1 MDYSKIYVAGH
12 NGLAGGA
19 IVRAL
24 FKETKV
30 DIITSNRGD
39 LDLEVQ
45 IDTLNFLKETQ
56 PDVVIIAAAKVGG
69 IQSNIEYGA
78 EFLYRNL
85 TIGTNLIHG
94 AYLAGVKRL
103 IYLSSNCVYP
113 IDSTIPINEECLL
126 TGGLQSTNEPY
137 ALAKI
142 SMMKMCEEYS
152 VQYGLTYHSIL
163 PSSLYGPGDNYNIQ
177 DSHVMAA
184 IIRKIHEARS
194 SNSQFV
200 TLWGTGNPRREFLYV
215 DDMASACLRLLE
227 IENPPLRVNLGVNT
241 EISIKDLAN
250 LIKDTLGYLGS
261 IKFDESEP
269 EGVQSKLLD
278 STKIR
283 HLGWM
288 PKVSL
293 KEGIGLTYKNYK
305 QGILDETIR
314 L

>member
-24 FKETKV
+24 SKETKV
-30 DIITSNRGD
+30 DVITANRGD

-45 IDTLNFLKETQ
+45 TDSFNFLKETQ
-56 PDVVIIAAAKVGG
+56 PDAVIIAAAKVGG

-113 IDSTIPINEECLL
+113 TDSTIPINEDCLL

-152 VQYGLTYHSIL
+152 RQYSLTYHSIL
-163 PSSLYGPGDNYNIQ
+163 PASLYGPCDNYNVQ

-184 IIRKIHEARS
+184 IIRKIHEAKS
-194 SNSQFV
+194 SDSRFV

-250 LIKDTLGYLGS
+250 LIKDILGYLGS
-261 IKFDESEP
+261 IKFDASKP

-278 STKIR
+278 STTIR
-283 HLGWM
+283 QLGWA

-293 KEGIGLTYKNYK
+293 KEGIGLAYKNYK
-305 QGILDETIR
+305 QGIFDKTIR
-314 L
+314 V